1 MQLLSG
7 NLLNILVTNITYLLV
22 QNLSIRGEKLSF
34 VPDDFD
40 ASKWENIE
48 PYVNDLLSR
57 ELTCSSCLEKA
68 ISDSSNL
75 AEHISETGAL
85 LYIGMTC
92 DTENEKKKNEF
103 LHFVENV
110 RPKLSEFSDALN
122 RRIAE
127 HPSLEDLSERY
138 TLMIRGIISDIEI
151 FRTENIPLGVE
162 QTKLVTKAQGI
173 TGAMTVEFE
182 GKERTFPEMKAF
194 LESNDR
200 EKREKAWKSMV
211 NRWMDN
217 SEDLSEIFDE
227 LIKIRHQIALNAG
240 FDTYTDYMFRAMH
253 RFDYSVEDCLTF
265 HDSIEKVCMPIVKDI
280 NEKRR
285 VAFGLEKLSPWDVNE
300 KTGSGPD
307 ISGERPLR
315 PFESVQDM
323 VTKLSQL
330 FHNMSEDLG
339 NKFDKLVEMDT
350 LDLET
355 RKGKAPGGYQYYLEK
370 SRVPFIF
377 MNAAGLQG
385 DLETMIHESGH
396 AFHSLYCGHLD
407 LIDERNYPIEFAEVA
422 SMSMELLTQDEWG
435 IFYENSNEVN
445 RARISHLEGV
455 VYLLPWIATIDAF
468 QHWIYANPDHTRD
481 ERKEYWL
488 SLREKFGSDMNW
500 NGNEEFRELSWQQQG
515 HLYGVPFYYVE
526 YGIAQLG
533 ALQLWQTH
541 RKDPEKALIDYSNAM
556 ELGNTKTLP
565 DLFAAAELKLGF
577 DEKHLNSLIKEV
589 KIAMSEI
596 I

>member
-1 MQLLSG
+1 M
-7 NLLNILVTNITYLLV
+7 
-22 QNLSIRGEKLSF
+22 SF
-34 VPDDFD
+34 VPVDFD

-48 PYVNDLLSR
+48 PYVNDLLER
-57 ELTCSSCLEKA
+57 KLTCSNCLEKVIA
-68 ISDSSNL
+68 DSSNL

-92 DTENEKKKNEF
+92 DTENEKKKNDF
-103 LHFVENV
+103 LHFVENI
-110 RPKLSEFSDALN
+110 RPKLSEFSDSLN

-127 HPSLEDLSERY
+127 HPELENLPERY
-138 TLMIRGIISDIEI
+138 NLMIRGIISDIEI

-200 EKREKAWKSMV
+200 EKREKAWNSMV
-211 NRWMDN
+211 NRWMED
-217 SEDLSEIFDE
+217 SEELSEIFDE
-227 LIKIRHQIALNAG
+227 LVKIRHQIALNAG
-240 FDTYTDYMFRAMH
+240 FSTYTDYMFKAMH
-253 RFDYSVEDCLTF
+253 RFDYSVEDCLIF
-265 HDSIEKVCMPIVKDI
+265 HDSIEKVCMPIINDI

-285 VAFGLEKLSPWDVNE
+285 IAFGLEKLSPWDVNE
-300 KTGSGPD
+300 KSGSGPD
-307 ISGERPLR
+307 INGKSPLK
-315 PFESVQDM
+315 PFDSVQEM

-330 FHNMSEDLG
+330 FHNMSKDLG

-445 RARISHLEGV
+445 RAKMSHLEGV

-468 QHWIYANPDHTRD
+468 QHWIYSNPNHTRE

-488 SLREKFGSDMNW
+488 ALRDKFGSNMNW
-500 NGNEEFRELSWQQQG
+500 SGNEKFRELSWQQQG

-541 RKDPEKALIDYSNAM
+541 RNNPEKALKDYSNAM

-577 DEKHLNSLIKEV
+577 DEKHLNSLIEEV
-589 KIAMSEI
+589 KVAMSEMK
-596 I
+596 

>member
-1 MQLLSG
+1 
-7 NLLNILVTNITYLLV
+7 
-22 QNLSIRGEKLSF
+22 LSF

-211 NRWMDN
+211 NRWMDD

-285 VAFGLEKLSPWDVNE
+285 VAFSLEKLSPWDVNE

-589 KIAMSEI
+589 KIAMSEMI
-596 I
+596 

>member
-1 MQLLSG
+1 M
-7 NLLNILVTNITYLLV
+7 
-22 QNLSIRGEKLSF
+22 SF
-34 VPDDFD
+34 VPVDFD

-48 PYVNDLLSR
+48 PYVNDLLER
-57 ELTCSSCLEKA
+57 KLTCSNCLEKVIA
-68 ISDSSNL
+68 DSSNL

-92 DTENEKKKNEF
+92 DTENEKKKNDF
-103 LHFVENV
+103 LHFVENI
-110 RPKLSEFSDALN
+110 RPKLSEFSDSLN

-127 HPSLEDLSERY
+127 HPELENLPERY
-138 TLMIRGIISDIEI
+138 NLMIRGIISDIEI

-200 EKREKAWKSMV
+200 GKREKAWNSMV
-211 NRWMDN
+211 NRWMED
-217 SEDLSEIFDE
+217 SEELSEIFDE
-227 LIKIRHQIALNAG
+227 LVKIRHQIALNAG
-240 FDTYTDYMFRAMH
+240 FSTYTDYMFKAMH
-253 RFDYSVEDCLTF
+253 RFDYSVEDCLIF
-265 HDSIEKVCMPIVKDI
+265 HDSIEKVCMPIINDI

-285 VAFGLEKLSPWDVNE
+285 IAFGLEKLSPWDVNE
-300 KTGSGPD
+300 KSGSGPD
-307 ISGERPLR
+307 INGKSPLK
-315 PFESVQDM
+315 PFDSVQEM

-330 FHNMSEDLG
+330 FHNMSKDLG

-445 RARISHLEGV
+445 RAKMSHLEGV

-468 QHWIYANPDHTRD
+468 QHWIYSNPNHTRE

-488 SLREKFGSDMNW
+488 SLRDKFGSNMNW
-500 NGNEEFRELSWQQQG
+500 SGNEKFRELSWQQQG

-541 RKDPEKALIDYSNAM
+541 RNNPEKALKDYSNAM

-577 DEKHLNSLIKEV
+577 DEKHLNSLIEEV
-589 KIAMSEI
+589 KVAMSEMK
-596 I
+596 

>member
-1 MQLLSG
+1 
-7 NLLNILVTNITYLLV
+7 
-22 QNLSIRGEKLSF
+22 LSF

-103 LHFVENV
+103 LYFVENV

-211 NRWMDN
+211 NRWMDD

-307 ISGERPLR
+307 ISGERPLK
-315 PFESVQDM
+315 PFESVQEM

-589 KIAMSEI
+589 KIAMSEMI
-596 I
+596 